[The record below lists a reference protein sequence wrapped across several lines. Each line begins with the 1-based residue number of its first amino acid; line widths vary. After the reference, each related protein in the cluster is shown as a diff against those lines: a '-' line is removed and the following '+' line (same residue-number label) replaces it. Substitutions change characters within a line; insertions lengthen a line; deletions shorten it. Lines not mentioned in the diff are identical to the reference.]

1 MRAFATFT
9 MFALLAGASTAQAQ
23 LQPTLGGDAMR
34 VCPDRPP
41 RPDWIETVSPRDAHR
56 ANLVQQ
62 IYRAQNLRAVAE
74 SGTCS
79 CETRYPSWATADA
92 HFDENY
98 AAIEE
103 RWGIIA
109 RILEYRDAANAYRR
123 IAMPICEAEGNW

>member
-1 MRAFATFT
+1 MRAFGTF
-9 MFALLAGASTAQAQ
+9 MMAALLAGGSATQAQ

-62 IYRAQNLRAVAE
+62 IYRAQSLRAVAK
-74 SGTCS
+74 SGACS
-79 CETRYPSWATADA
+79 CETRYPPWAAADA
-92 HFDENY
+92 YYDENY

-103 RWGIIA
+103 RWEIIA
-109 RILEYRDAANAYRR
+109 RTSEYRDAANAYRR